1 MTSTQVGASKYLLE
15 IELIDEDD
23 STDFCSGDFLNFFET
38 FDALDLLLLPDI
50 LSRKAHNSGMNY
62 SDNHGFGD
70 EKNSWMEDL
79 VYHCLNVRIKEKT
92 GKKKMGKMPLR

>member
-1 MTSTQVGASKYLLE
+1 
-15 IELIDEDD
+15 
-23 STDFCSGDFLNFFET
+23 
-38 FDALDLLLLPDI
+38 
-50 LSRKAHNSGMNY
+50 MNY

-70 EKNSWMEDL
+70 EKSSWMEDW